1 MFCIYF
7 IQSYYEEVLY
17 VYSLQQNTWNRSAWL
32 YRFRI
37 ILQIFAFT
45 CIPCFAEI
53 WKTGITEWWRSAGE
67 SRSHCNKSLMEEVAV
82 PCGCQNKL
90 IYMVVNVS
98 QTLLESTANGSGPL
112 DKKANENNVFPNEGT
127 IVLGVFLFLL
137 IFLTI
142 LGNALVLIAMLLKK
156 KLRTVSNMFI
166 VSLSFTDFLL
176 GSIVMIP
183 AALQVLFQEWIL
195 LHDFCPVW
203 VSFDVMLSS
212 ASVLNVCLISID
224 RYISII
230 TPLRYKTM
238 MTFKRAFLML
248 TGAWGIAILSSFV
261 PIMNGFHNPAVPS
274 LKDLTL
280 FSSSPL
286 CLFII
291 SGTYGLIATSVTIL
305 CPIIIAIVL
314 YYRVSKEAKRQAF
327 FVSTLLTPGNVLLRQ
342 HVPAKHLREPFTRKA
357 TVTLGTIVGAYV
369 TTWSPFLCANIVEG
383 FCQCI
388 PEKLFTSF
396 VWLGYC
402 NSLIN
407 PIIYPLF
414 MRDFRKVYVLALS
427 KCCPFLHKLENFRI
441 EKTLYMGIRPPSHW
455 DVRVHIFI

>member
-1 MFCIYF
+1 MIVNDSKV
-7 IQSYYEEVLY
+7 ILD
-17 VYSLQQNTWNRSAWL
+17 SASNL
-32 YRFRI
+32 S
-37 ILQIFAFT
+37 
-45 CIPCFAEI
+45 E
-53 WKTGITEWWRSAGE
+53 TE
-67 SRSHCNKSLMEEVAV
+67 
-82 PCGCQNKL
+82 
-90 IYMVVNVS
+90 
-98 QTLLESTANGSGPL
+98 TNGDG
-112 DKKANENNVFPNEGT
+112 FHPNAGT
-127 IVLGVFLFLL
+127 IVLGAFLFLL
-137 IFLTI
+137 ICLTI
-142 LGNALVLIAMLLKK
+142 LGNSLVLMAVIMRR

-166 VSLSFTDFLL
+166 VSLSLTDFLL

-183 AALQVLFQEWIL
+183 SALQEIFEEWVFV
-195 LHDFCPVW
+195 HEYCAVW

-230 TPLRYKTM
+230 TPLRYKTV
-238 MTFKRAFLML
+238 MTFRKAFFML
-248 TGAWGIAILSSFV
+248 VVAWTIAILSSFV
-261 PIMNGFHNPAVPS
+261 PIMAGFHNPDVPS
-274 LKDLTL
+274 LKNLTL
-280 FSSSPL
+280 FSNTPL

-291 SGTYGLIATSVTIL
+291 SGTYGVIATTVTIL

-327 FVSTLLTPGNVLLRQ
+327 FANTLLAPGNVLLRQ
-342 HVPAKHLREPFTRKA
+342 HVPTKHLREPFTRKA

-388 PEKLFTSF
+388 PGKLFTSF

-427 KCCPFLHKLENFRI
+427 KCCPFLHKIKNFRI
-441 EKTLYMGIRPPSHW
+441 EQTLYKGIQHQ
-455 DVRVHIFI
+455 VQ

>member
-1 MFCIYF
+1 ME
-7 IQSYYEEVLY
+7 SVLC
-17 VYSLQQNTWNRSAWL
+17 S
-32 YRFRI
+32 
-37 ILQIFAFT
+37 
-45 CIPCFAEI
+45 
-53 WKTGITEWWRSAGE
+53 
-67 SRSHCNKSLMEEVAV
+67 
-82 PCGCQNKL
+82 CGCQRKP
-90 IYMVVNVS
+90 YMVFNDTDVI
-98 QTLLESTANGSGPL
+98 LESATNWSKTTEKSARANSFH
-112 DKKANENNVFPNEGT
+112 ANAET

-142 LGNALVLIAMLLKK
+142 LGNSLVLLAMIVKK

-166 VSLSFTDFLL
+166 VSLSLTDFLL

-183 AALQVLFQEWIL
+183 SALQIIFQEWIFQ
-195 LHDFCPVW
+195 HEFCSVW

-224 RYISII
+224 RYISIL
-230 TPLRYKTM
+230 TPLRYKTV
-238 MTFKRAFLML
+238 MTFQKAFLML
-248 TGAWGIAILSSFV
+248 IIAWSIAILSSFV
-261 PIMNGFHNPAVPS
+261 PIMNGLHNPDVPS
-274 LKDLTL
+274 LKNLTL
-280 FSSSPL
+280 FSSTPQ

-291 SGTYGLIATSVTIL
+291 SGIYGVIATPVTIL

-327 FVSTLLTPGNVLLRQ
+327 FVGTLLTPGNVLLRQ
-342 HVPAKHLREPFTRKA
+342 HVPAKHLREPLTRKA

-388 PEKLFTSF
+388 PGKLFTAF

-414 MRDFRKVYVLALS
+414 MKDFRKVYVLALS
-427 KCCPFLHKLENFRI
+427 KCCPFLHKIKHFRI
-441 EKTLYMGIRPPSHW
+441 EHKLYEGIKHPTL
-455 DVRVHIFI
+455 

>member
-1 MFCIYF
+1 MF
-7 IQSYYEEVLY
+7 S
-17 VYSLQQNTWNRSAWL
+17 
-32 YRFRI
+32 
-37 ILQIFAFT
+37 
-45 CIPCFAEI
+45 
-53 WKTGITEWWRSAGE
+53 
-67 SRSHCNKSLMEEVAV
+67 
-82 PCGCQNKL
+82 CGCQSKF
-90 IYMVVNVS
+90 YMVVNDSKVV
-98 QTLLESTANGSGPL
+98 LESASNWSGPG
-112 DKKANENNVFPNEGT
+112 KNGEGFHANAGT
-127 IVLGVFLFLL
+127 IVLGAFLFLL

-142 LGNALVLIAMLLKK
+142 LGNSLVLMAVVMRR

-166 VSLSFTDFLL
+166 VSLSLTDFLL

-183 AALQVLFQEWIL
+183 SALQEIFEEWI
-195 LHDFCPVW
+195 FVQEYCAVW

-230 TPLRYKTM
+230 TPLRYKTV
-238 MTFKRAFLML
+238 MTFQKAFLML
-248 TGAWGIAILSSFV
+248 VVAWTIAILSSFV
-261 PIMNGFHNPAVPS
+261 PIMAGFHNPDVPS
-274 LKDLTL
+274 LKNLTL
-280 FSSSPL
+280 FSKTPL

-291 SGTYGLIATSVTIL
+291 SGTYGVIATTVTIL

-327 FVSTLLTPGNVLLRQ
+327 FASTLLAPGHVLLRQ
-342 HVPAKHLREPFTRKA
+342 HVPTKHLREPFTRKA

-388 PEKLFTSF
+388 PGKLFTSF

-427 KCCPFLHKLENFRI
+427 KCCPFLHKIKNFRI
-441 EKTLYMGIRPPSHW
+441 EQTLYKGIQHQ
-455 DVRVHIFI
+455 IQ

>member
-1 MFCIYF
+1 
-7 IQSYYEEVLY
+7 
-17 VYSLQQNTWNRSAWL
+17 
-32 YRFRI
+32 
-37 ILQIFAFT
+37 
-45 CIPCFAEI
+45 
-53 WKTGITEWWRSAGE
+53 
-67 SRSHCNKSLMEEVAV
+67 MEKV
-82 PCGCQNKL
+82 
-90 IYMVVNVS
+90 
-98 QTLLESTANGSGPL
+98 
-112 DKKANENNVFPNEGT
+112 VFPSGHQKRPYMIVNDSLVVLENSGTNWSVTNRDENSDIFHPNAGT
-127 IVLGVFLFLL
+127 IILGVFLFLL

-183 AALQVLFQEWIL
+183 AALQELFHEWVLIHE
-195 LHDFCPVW
+195 FCPVW

-230 TPLRYKTM
+230 TPLRYNTM
-238 MTFKRAFLML
+238 MTFKKASLML
-248 TGAWGIAILSSFV
+248 AGVWSIAVLSSFV
-261 PIMNGFHNPAVPS
+261 PIMNGFHNPTVPS
-274 LKDLTL
+274 LKNLTL
-280 FSSSPL
+280 FSSTPL

-291 SGTYGLIATSVTIL
+291 SGTYGLIATTVTIL

-369 TTWSPFLCANIVEG
+369 TTWSPFLIANIIEG

-388 PEKLFTSF
+388 PGKIFTSF

-441 EKTLYMGIRPPSHW
+441 EQTLYKGIRTPN
-455 DVRVHIFI
+455 R

>member
-1 MFCIYF
+1 
-7 IQSYYEEVLY
+7 
-17 VYSLQQNTWNRSAWL
+17 
-32 YRFRI
+32 
-37 ILQIFAFT
+37 
-45 CIPCFAEI
+45 
-53 WKTGITEWWRSAGE
+53 
-67 SRSHCNKSLMEEVAV
+67 
-82 PCGCQNKL
+82 
-90 IYMVVNVS
+90 MVVNVS

-280 FSSSPL
+280 VSSSPL

-342 HVPAKHLREPFTRKA
+342 HVPAKHLREPITRKA

-388 PEKLFTSF
+388 PGKLFTSF

-441 EKTLYMGIRPPSHW
+441 EKTLYMGIRPPSH
-455 DVRVHIFI
+455 